1 MEKTYDPL
9 TTRFIQALGQLER
22 DSRLEELVALYRDDA
37 KIGNVLEPLPLQGRN
52 GARNFWT
59 MYRNTFRE
67 VRSSFRNVLADERRA
82 ALEWTC
88 EAKGR
93 HGQPIKYEGVTV
105 LEFQDGLITRS
116 WAYFDGAGL
125 GAQLRQPEIVPFDPG
140 A

>member
-1 MEKTYDPL
+1 MDRTLEAPAA
-9 TTRFIQALGQLER
+9 RFIQALEQLER
-22 DSRLEELVALYRDDA
+22 DGRLDDLVALYRDDA
-37 KIGNVLEPLPLQGRN
+37 TIGNVLEPLPLQGRN

-59 MYRNTFRE
+59 MYRNTFKE
-67 VRSSFRNVLADERRA
+67 VRSAFRNVIADERRA

-88 EAKGR
+88 KAKGR
-93 HGQPIKYEGVTV
+93 HGQAIVYEGVTV
-105 LEFQDGLITRS
+105 LDFQDGMIVRS